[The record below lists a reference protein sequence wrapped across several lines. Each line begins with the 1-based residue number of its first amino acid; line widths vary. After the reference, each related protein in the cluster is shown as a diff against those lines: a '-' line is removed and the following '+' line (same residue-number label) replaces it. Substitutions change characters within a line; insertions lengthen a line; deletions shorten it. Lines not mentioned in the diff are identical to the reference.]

1 MLARYLAEYQHQLY
15 SARNPKQAEG
25 MSAYMK
31 HQFSFIGIPAP
42 TRRKLIQTIEV
53 TAVQQCCEADLL
65 ELAQALWQ
73 QTEREFHY
81 CAIELL
87 IRGQARLSLAAL
99 PVIEQFIST
108 QSWWDSV
115 DTLASKV
122 VGDLARREPT
132 LVTVLDQWQTSP
144 QLWLRRTA
152 ILYQLGWKTATD
164 TSQLFQAC
172 RVNAADPDFFIR
184 KAIGWALRQYA
195 RTDAT
200 AVIDFV
206 EQTPLSALS
215 RREALKHCN
224 TRTHSVD

>member
-1 MLARYLAEYQHQLY
+1 MLARYLAEYQHQLN
-15 SARNPKQAEG
+15 SAADPTRAEG

-31 HQFSFIGIPAP
+31 HQFSFIGIPTP
-42 TRRKLIQTIEV
+42 TRRKLIKTIEV
-53 TAVQQCCEADLL
+53 SATTQCDESELL
-65 ELAQALWQ
+65 ELAQTLWQ
-73 QTEREFHY
+73 QAEREYHY

-87 IRGQARLSLAAL
+87 IRAQAKLSLAAL
-99 PVIEQFIST
+99 AVIEQFICT

-122 VGDLARREPT
+122 VGELARREP
-132 LVTVLDQWQTSP
+132 VLISQLDLWQTSP

-152 ILYQLGWKTATD
+152 ILYQLGWKKNTD
-164 TSQLFQAC
+164 TERLFQAC
-172 RVNAADPDFFIR
+172 RVNAADTDFFIR

-195 RTDAT
+195 RTDAA

-215 RREALKHCN
+215 RREALKHCAP
-224 TRTHSVD
+224 HSED

>member
-1 MLARYLAEYQHQLY
+1 MLARYLAEYQNQLN
-15 SARNPKQAEG
+15 SAADPIRAEG

-31 HQFSFIGIPAP
+31 HQFSFIGIPTP
-42 TRRKLIQTIEV
+42 IRRKLIKRVEV
-53 TAVQQCCEADLL
+53 AAIQQCGEADLL
-65 ELAQALWQ
+65 QLAQALWKQ
-73 QTEREFHY
+73 PEREYHY

-87 IRGQARLSLAAL
+87 IRAQAKLSLAAL
-99 PVIEQFIST
+99 PLIEQLICT

-122 VGDLARREPT
+122 VGELARREPA
-132 LVTVLDQWQTSP
+132 LIALLDQWQTSP

-152 ILYQLGWKTATD
+152 IIYQLGWKTSTD
-164 TSQLFQAC
+164 ASRLFQAC
-172 RVNAADPDFFIR
+172 RVNAADTDFFIR

-215 RREALKHCN
+215 RRAALKQCAP
-224 TRTHSVD
+224 HSED